1 VLSRRRIKVGIAI
14 VGSCLLAYLL
24 IPVIVESRMRHA
36 LVNRGFPEAELDV
49 ASVGLGHVD
58 LRNIHLEDGA
68 DIGALDIGSGISLLW
83 KHVGAVDVRDA
94 NVSVGALSRIAA
106 KLHTENASPMSIDRV
121 SVENSTLT
129 VGKTPTRINGSAVKK
144 GNALDVTIT
153 VSDPSEHGWTI
164 DARGRLV
171 LGKQIQLQGAHVD
184 VDVPRREVDGVV
196 VTKGKLSAD
205 LSGNLSTLELQGRG
219 VARGNVA
226 THGFAVVGA
235 TLPFTY
241 DREGLHVGAS
251 RATVSGGEVTVDP
264 FVLGTKPTD
273 IVLHA
278 KGVQLGDL
286 LEKTGR
292 VSGKG
297 LVDGSVALHLA
308 GSDWTLKT
316 AALSARSGGTLQ
328 VTDQGLRDRFAKVA
342 SPLAVHAA
350 IANALTDFQFTE
362 LVAELGPRGADPEL
376 RLKTRGRGRRNHQEL
391 DIAVGVRGV
400 RDVAPS
406 LLGGNQ

>member
-1 VLSRRRIKVGIAI
+1 VLSRQRIKVGIAI
-14 VGSCLLAYLL
+14 VGSCLLAYLVL
-24 IPVIVESRMRHA
+24 PVVVESRVRTA
-36 LVNRGFPEAELDV
+36 LVNRGFPDAQLDV
-49 ASVGLGHVD
+49 ASVGLGHIG
-58 LRNIHLEDGA
+58 LRNVHLEEGA
-68 DIGALDIGSGISLLW
+68 DIGALDIGAGVSLLW
-83 KHVGAVDVRDA
+83 KHVGAISVRDA
-94 NVSVGALSRIAA
+94 NVSAGALGSIVE
-106 KLHTENASPMSIDRV
+106 KLHTSNASPVAVESVTV
-121 SVENSTLT
+121 SDSTLT
-129 VGKTPTRINGSAVKK
+129 VGKTPTKINGHAVKK

-153 VSDPSEHGWTI
+153 VKDPTEHGWTI
-164 DARGRLV
+164 DARGKLV
-171 LGKQIQLQGAHVD
+171 LGKQIQLQDAHVD
-184 VDVPRREVDGVV
+184 VDLPRREVNGVV
-196 VTKGKLSAD
+196 VSKGSLSAD

-226 THGFAVVGA
+226 THGLAVEGA

-251 RATVSGGEVTVDP
+251 RAKVSGGEVTVDP

-278 KGVQLGDL
+278 NGVQLGDL
-286 LEKTGR
+286 LKQTGR
-292 VSGKG
+292 VTGNG

-308 GSDWTLKT
+308 GSDWTLKS
-316 AALSARSGGTLQ
+316 AALTARAGGTLQ
-328 VTDQGLRDRFAKVA
+328 IADKSLRDRLAKVD

-376 RLKTRGRGRRNHQEL
+376 RLKTRGKGRRNHQEL

-406 LLGGNQ
+406 LLGGSQ